1 MVPPDHDQKRD
12 PDDPNG
18 SRPRPAPQV
27 SPVVRDRSLRWRI
40 PAVASGATLAVAL
53 LLAGRDSPP
62 TAPPPPP
69 GAAPAAAAPA
79 AAAAAAAPGEEPGVQ
94 RWFKARERL
103 QIELVNAAVAVTK
116 LDPAAGR
123 PRDNS
128 CARLATVTTALN
140 AFAGAPSAQLDQLTR
155 AGLAKFTEGAKA
167 CLAGDVPAAITTVK
181 AGLAERAAA
190 LDALDNVL
198 EGA

>member
-1 MVPPDHDQKRD
+1 MAPADHDQKRD

-18 SRPRPAPQV
+18 RATPGAAGLPGRARPLAPLAD
-27 SPVVRDRSLRWRI
+27 PGRGER
-40 PAVASGATLAVAL
+40 GALALTL

-62 TAPPPPP
+62 AAPPSPP
-69 GAAPAAAAPA
+69 GDTSAVVAPA

-123 PRDNS
+123 PRDNVR
-128 CARLATVTTALN
+128 APRRRHRGVERLRRCPVGS
-140 AFAGAPSAQLDQLTR
+140 AGPAD
-155 AGLAKFTEGAKA
+155 AGRSAKFTDGAKA
-167 CLAGDVPAAITTVK
+167 CLAGDVPGAITTVK

-190 LDALDNVL
+190 LDALDDVL
-198 EGA
+198 EGV

>member
-1 MVPPDHDQKRD
+1 MTLQD
-12 PDDPNG
+12 PDQNDGDRDDGDGPLH
-18 SRPRPAPQV
+18 RPVGQV
-27 SPVVRDRSLRWRI
+27 SPVLRDRPLRWRI
-40 PAVASGATLAVAL
+40 PAVASGVMLAVTL

-62 TAPPPPP
+62 AAPTSPP
-69 GAAPAAAAPA
+69 GDASAVVAP

-128 CARLATVTTALN
+128 CARLAAVTAALN

-155 AGLAKFTEGAKA
+155 AGLAKFTDGAKA
-167 CLAGDVPAAITTVK
+167 CLGGDVPGAITTVK

>member
-1 MVPPDHDQKRD
+1 MPHDSDQKRD
-12 PDDPNG
+12 PNDRNG
-18 SRPRPAPQV
+18 PLPHPAPRV
-27 SPVVRDRSLRWRI
+27 SPVLRDRPLRWRI
-40 PAVASGATLAVAL
+40 PAVAGVATLAVTL
-53 LLAGRDSPP
+53 LLAGRGTPP
-62 TAPPPPP
+62 AAPPPPP
-69 GAAPAAAAPA
+69 GDTSAVVAP

-94 RWFKARERL
+94 RWFKAREKL

-116 LDPAAGR
+116 LEPAAGR

-128 CARLATVTTALN
+128 CARLAAVTTALN

-155 AGLAKFTEGAKA
+155 AGLAKFTDGAKA
-167 CLAGDVPAAITTVK
+167 CLAGDVPGAITTVK